1 MELYRNLNSGSNQ
14 SIKDLI
20 VNNIFK
26 ANKRAKMN
34 DFEDLID
41 RQETTDKKK
50 KISKHVYLN
59 DLLLII

>member
-26 ANKRAKMN
+26 ANKRAKMS

-41 RQETTDKKK
+41 SQETTDKKK

>member
-1 MELYRNLNSGSNQ
+1 MS
-14 SIKDLI
+14 
-20 VNNIFK
+20 
-26 ANKRAKMN
+26 

-41 RQETTDKKK
+41 SQETTDKKK